1 MKRFL
6 RKEVVV
12 DTATDGKTDL
22 GNGFTMSND
31 RVDYLTGNV
40 LQVGERCKHVS
51 VGDKVVFLAKALNTC
66 NYEDKSFNFVIEENI
81 ICIDG

>member
-6 RKEVVV
+6 REEVVV

-40 LQVGERCKHVS
+40 LQVGEQCKHVL

-66 NYEDKSFNFVIEENI
+66 SYEGKKINFVLEPNI
-81 ICIDG
+81 IGID

>member
-6 RKEVVV
+6 REEVVV
-12 DTATDGKTDL
+12 DTTTDGKTEL

-40 LQVGERCKHVS
+40 LQVGEECKRVS

-66 NYEDKSFNFVIEENI
+66 SYEGNEINFVLESNI
-81 ICIDG
+81 IGID

>member
-6 RKEVVV
+6 REEVVV
-12 DTATDGKTDL
+12 DTATDGKTEL

-40 LQVGERCKHVS
+40 IQIGDEVGKVS

>member
-6 RKEVVV
+6 REEVVV
-12 DTATDGKTDL
+12 DTATYGKTEL
-22 GNGFTMSND
+22 GNGFAMSND

-51 VGDKVVFLAKALNTC
+51 VGDKVVFLARALNTC
-66 NYEDKSFNFVIEENI
+66 SYEGKKINFVLEANI
-81 ICIDG
+81 IGID

>member
-1 MKRFL
+1 MERFL

-12 DTATDGKTDL
+12 DTHIDGSTKTK
-22 GNGFTMSND
+22 GGFTISND

-40 LQVGERCKHVS
+40 IQKGDEVEKVN

-66 NYEDKSFNFVIEENI
+66 KYEDKSFNFVIEENI

>member
-6 RKEVVV
+6 REEVVV
-12 DTATDGKTDL
+12 DTTTDGKTEL

-40 LQVGERCKHVS
+40 LQVGEQCKHVS

-66 NYEDKSFNFVIEENI
+66 SYEGNEINFVLESNI
-81 ICIDG
+81 IGID

>member
-1 MKRFL
+1 MERFL

-12 DTATDGKTDL
+12 DTPIDGSTKTK
-22 GNGFTMSND
+22 GGFTISND

-40 LQVGERCKHVS
+40 VQIGDEVEKVS

-81 ICIDG
+81 ICVDG